1 MRKSNLVKI
10 YEGVYVDFTKTA
22 TAFSVTTGTTG
33 EIGLNGGGIVDV
45 SKIKPNRIYEAYID
59 YGYCTN
65 NEITI
70 YNAKAGPG
78 TIFEILA
85 LTTEDSKP
93 ILTET
98 TDNFLVTEYN
108 F

>member
-1 MRKSNLVKI
+1 MRKSNLVKL
-10 YEGVYVDFTKTA
+10 YEGVYVDFTKTP
-22 TAFSVTTGTTG
+22 TAFSVTNGTTG

-45 SKIKPNRIYEAYID
+45 SKLKPNRIYDAYID

-70 YNAKAGPG
+70 YNAKATN

-85 LTTEDSKP
+85 ITTEDSKP
-93 ILTET
+93 ILTEAGT
-98 TDNFLVTEYN
+98 KFLVTEYN
-108 F
+108 L

>member
-1 MRKSNLVKI
+1 MRKSNLVKL
-10 YEGVYVDFTKTA
+10 YEGVYVDFTKTP

-33 EIGLNGGGIVDV
+33 EIGLMGGGIIDV
-45 SKIKPNRIYEAYID
+45 SKVKPNRIYDAYIN

-70 YNAKAGPG
+70 YNSISNK
-78 TIFEILA
+78 TFFEILA
-85 LTTEDSKP
+85 LSAEDGTP
-93 ILTET
+93 LFTET

-108 F
+108 L